1 MIVECPHYFLMD
13 ITMAHRRSSD
23 ASGRRVV
30 KTMRQEKVQ
39 NWKEEVVGGVYFDEE
54 RIIII
59 SMSEELGG

>member
-1 MIVECPHYFLMD
+1 
-13 ITMAHRRSSD
+13 MAHRRSSD
-23 ASGRRVV
+23 ASGRRAV
-30 KTMRQEKVQ
+30 KTMRQEKVK